1 MFVFSVKTSRRQ
13 LLSLLFCVVVLV
25 LIVLSAFF
33 WPVGAVSQT
42 TATVPATDNATRI
55 AYLQS
60 LGYEVDL
67 AYCEV
72 REVLI
77 PDEFDEVF
85 TAYNELQQQADM
97 DFTPYHG
104 KRLKCWSYRVLNV
117 GEGETLANLYVYR
130 DEIVGGDVSETVS
143 GGASVALVPRQNG

>member
-13 LLSLLFCVVVLV
+13 LLSLLLCVVLLA
-25 LIVLSAFF
+25 LILAAAFL
-33 WPVGAVSQT
+33 WPVGAKET
-42 TATVPATDNATRI
+42 AATVAASDNTQRI

-77 PDEFDEVF
+77 PDEFDDVF
-85 TAYNELQQQADM
+85 TAYNAMQQQANM
-97 DFTPYHG
+97 DFTPYQG
-104 KRLKCWSYRVLNV
+104 QRLKCWSYRVLDG
-117 GEGETLANLYVYR
+117 GEGETLAHLYVYR
-130 DEIVGGDVSETVS
+130 DKIVGGDVSETVS
-143 GGASVALVPRQNG
+143 GGQSTALIPRHTMD